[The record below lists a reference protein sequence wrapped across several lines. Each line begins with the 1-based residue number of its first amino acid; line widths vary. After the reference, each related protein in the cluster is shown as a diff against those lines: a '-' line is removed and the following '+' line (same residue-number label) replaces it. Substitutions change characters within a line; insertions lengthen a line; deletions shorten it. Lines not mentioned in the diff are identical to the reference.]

1 MPASEIVDAVFN
13 DVWDKYLTSIKPRV
27 FDRAKAIASADDR
40 SELSAVD
47 AFEAMKEYVPGK
59 PVSADHPGRF
69 GWFNRNVTGFIG
81 ITAGLAIIFGLLG
94 VFPFIRDVNEKY
106 VPVASGFLE
115 IAKIFAGAIVG
126 GAAATAVVK
135 R

>member
-1 MPASEIVDAVFN
+1 MPADSDAVFS
-13 DVWDKYLTSIKPRV
+13 DVWEKYLSSIKPRV
-27 FDRAKAIASADDR
+27 VDRAKAIAEADGR

-47 AFEAMKEYVPGK
+47 VFDALKEYVPGK
-59 PVSADHPGRF
+59 PVSSDGTSMRF

-81 ITAGLAIIFGLLG
+81 ITAGLAIVFGLMG
-94 VFPFIRDVNEKY
+94 VVPFIKDVNKDY
-106 VPVASGFLE
+106 LPVASGFLE

-126 GAAATAVVK
+126 GAAATAVK